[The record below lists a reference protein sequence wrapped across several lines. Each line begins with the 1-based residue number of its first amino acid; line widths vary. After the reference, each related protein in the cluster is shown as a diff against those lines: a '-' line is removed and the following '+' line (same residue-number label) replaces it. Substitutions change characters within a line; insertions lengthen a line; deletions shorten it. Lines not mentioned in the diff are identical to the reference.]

1 MEDRKIDR
9 GFTKKAAKTEI
20 IKGVTVYYAEA
31 DLSLRFEHNIYVI
44 FEYED
49 VIYDIRVNSDDPQ
62 IIWQVVYSMLEEIE

>member
-1 MEDRKIDR
+1 M
-9 GFTKKAAKTEI
+9 
-20 IKGVTVYYAEA
+20 YYAEA

-62 IIWQVVYSMLEEIE
+62 IIKRIVDDMLEELN